1 MERAAL
7 LERFKEPI
15 KVLDHGHV
23 RLVDVMGDD
32 ARIEEVARLSYSRP
46 PEDDTE
52 EKLLAKR
59 RGLLRYLMRNRHT
72 SPFEQAT
79 ITLDIK
85 LPIFV
90 ARQLVRH
97 RTQSLN
103 EVSGRYSVLPE
114 EFYVPDHEQVC
125 YQDANNKQG
134 RAGKASVIDA
144 TDFTNRLTGLSKVAF
159 EDYHDAVDHGLA
171 KETARLGLP
180 LSTYTHW
187 YATWDAHNLLH
198 MLGLRLDS
206 HAQWEIR
213 VFAEAIASIVKE
225 WLPITWEA
233 FSDYRMNAVTLSAQ
247 EIEFVRLL
255 AAGFEIHYGS
265 ASFNGHANNV
275 LSEAGCS
282 KREIDDLI
290 KKLAP

>member
-1 MERAAL
+1 MNREEL
-7 LERFKEPI
+7 LARFAEPI

-52 EKLLAKR
+52 EKRLTKR
-59 RGLLRYLMRNRHT
+59 RNLLRYMRRHRHT
-72 SPFEQAT
+72 SPSEQVK

-114 EFYVPDHEQVC
+114 EFYIPDHEQIC

-134 RAGKASVIDA
+134 RAGPVEEDVAGEFAIALGA
-144 TDFTNRLTGLSKVAF
+144 TSTEAF
-159 EDYHDAVDHGLA
+159 KDYRAAHGEGIAL
-171 KETARLGLP
+171 ETARLGLP
-180 LSTYTHW
+180 LATYTHW
-187 YATWDAHNLLH
+187 YTTWDAHNLLH
-198 MLGLRLDS
+198 MLNLRLDK

-213 VFAEAIASIVKE
+213 QFAEAIAQIVKE

-233 FSDYRMNAVTLSAQ
+233 FEDYQLHAYTASRQ
-247 EIEFVRLL
+247 EIDVLRGLMVLLPPRAFEDACQRLRGL
-255 AAGFEIHYGS
+255 GAS
-265 ASFNGHANNV
+265 A
-275 LSEAGCS
+275 
-282 KREIDDLI
+282 REISEFR
-290 KKLAP
+290 KQFEPEGAS

>member
-1 MERAAL
+1 MDRADL
-7 LERFKEPI
+7 LERFREPI
-15 KVLDHGHV
+15 KVLDHGFV

-46 PEDDTE
+46 PEDDTP
-52 EKLLAKR
+52 EKILTKR

-114 EFYVPDHEQVC
+114 EVYIPGREQIC
-125 YQDANNKQG
+125 YQDANNRQG
-134 RAGKASVIDA
+134 RAGKASIIDA
-144 TDFTNRLTGLSKVAF
+144 NDFTNRLTGLSKLAF
-159 EDYHDAVDHGLA
+159 EDYADAVDHGIA

-187 YATWDAHNLLH
+187 YTTWDAHNLLH

-206 HAQWEIR
+206 HAQYEIR
-213 VFAEAIASIVKE
+213 VFAQAIADIVKE
-225 WLPITWEA
+225 WLPLTWEA
-233 FSDYRMNAVTLSAQ
+233 FEDYRLHAVTLSRT
-247 EIEFVRLL
+247 EFEHIRPVMHSLPESTKTL
-255 AAGFEIHYGS
+255 ILNS
-265 ASFNGHANNV
+265 MASEGA
-275 LSEAGCS
+275 SS
-282 KREIDDLI
+282 REIADFA
-290 KKLAP
+290 KRFGMAP